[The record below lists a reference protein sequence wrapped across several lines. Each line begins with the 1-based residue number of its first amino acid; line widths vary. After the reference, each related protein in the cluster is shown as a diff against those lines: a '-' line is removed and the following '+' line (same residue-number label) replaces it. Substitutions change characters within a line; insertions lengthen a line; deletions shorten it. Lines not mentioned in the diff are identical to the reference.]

1 MEFDTIEK
9 TWCEGLITYREVIV
23 GGHRGFYI
31 EIPAGIS
38 TDSMVV
44 DTESIAI
51 YHIRGMG
58 TLYVEAIVE
67 KEIVQHIIDIPS
79 EGTENLITILGT
91 GATYEFRSDDILFLN
106 VLIIIQ

>member
-9 TWCEGLITYREVIV
+9 TWCEGLITYREVIL
-23 GGHRGFYI
+23 GGHKGIYI

-58 TLYVEAIVE
+58 TLYVEAVVN

-79 EGTENLITILGT
+79 EGSENLITFLGT
-91 GATYEFRSDDILFLN
+91 GASYEFRSDELIFLN
-106 VLIIIQ
+106 VLILKL

>member
-9 TWCEGLITYREVIV
+9 TWCEGLITHREVIV
-23 GGHRGFYI
+23 GGHKGIYI

-51 YHIRGMG
+51 YHISGTG
-58 TLYVEAIVE
+58 TLYVEAIAE
-67 KEIVQHIIDIPS
+67 KEIVQHVIEIPS
-79 EGTENLITILGT
+79 EGSENLITILGT

-106 VLIIIQ
+106 VLIFEN